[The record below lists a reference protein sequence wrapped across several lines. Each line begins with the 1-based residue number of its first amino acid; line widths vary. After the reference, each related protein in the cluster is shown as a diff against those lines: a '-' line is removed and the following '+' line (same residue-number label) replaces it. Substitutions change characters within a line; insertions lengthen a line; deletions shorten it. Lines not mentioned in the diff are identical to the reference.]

1 MVVGPS
7 PHTGQ
12 EICSQAPAATCLQSR
27 PCSWLISSSSPAD
40 SPKEARLS
48 AHWVS
53 VTLPQRA
60 QGKSLRSSEPRLRGW
75 CSERQ
80 PPCAAVMR
88 SHETTRS
95 RQSFFFAPW
104 VITPAFRGA
113 DLVSPAPLCSAAWMG
128 QETQRRAW
136 GQCEGPGKL
145 HFSHNSGKGRPSEVR
160 GRGTRKRRA
169 GE

>member
-12 EICSQAPAATCLQSR
+12 EICSQAPAATRLQSR

-95 RQSFFFAPW
+95 RQSFFSPRGSSHLLSEAQTSCHWRLCVPLPGW
-104 VITPAFRGA
+104 VRRP
-113 DLVSPAPLCSAAWMG
+113 
-128 QETQRRAW
+128 RRAW
-136 GQCEGPGKL
+136 GQHEGPGKL
-145 HFSHNSGKGRPSEVR
+145 HFSHNSRKGRASEVR